1 MNSQNT
7 RQSTNNIQNELSE
20 DLKNSEVSVVSKNND
35 VVGDDSQEELQTSI
49 GPKTNEFDDTVS
61 KQEIK
66 DLTGVIQSKK
76 LAEEVCWYNQQGIR
90 VCRP

>member
-1 MNSQNT
+1 MNSQNI
-7 RQSTNNIQNELSE
+7 QQFTNDIQNGSSE
-20 DLKNSEVSVVSKNND
+20 DLKNSEVDVAIKNDGVAVN
-35 VVGDDSQEELQTSI
+35 DSQEELQSSI
-49 GPKTNEFDDTVS
+49 GPKTNKFYDALG

-90 VCRP
+90 VCR